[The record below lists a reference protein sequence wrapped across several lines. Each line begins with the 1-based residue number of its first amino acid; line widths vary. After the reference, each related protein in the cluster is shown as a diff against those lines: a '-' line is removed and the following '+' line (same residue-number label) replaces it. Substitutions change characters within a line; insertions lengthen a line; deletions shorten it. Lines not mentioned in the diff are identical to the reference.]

1 MTNDSSQDMLR
12 FEETV
17 AETNPVAVIGQNYT
31 KIRDSNALH
40 FQQSYDDLDELFF
53 AILHLPSGNQVAL
66 VSHKHSPNLGT
77 EICVSYGQPNIPSVI
92 LEAIHTLNLTS
103 EDLSWVHSDYE
114 QELYKL
120 KDLPIPPKLDERVNY
135 PQIFA
140 GVDFSRCALKS
151 IDLRQADLKKTI
163 FKEANLSKANLQ
175 RADLRE
181 ANLEQADLRSVKL
194 QNANLQGANL
204 KGADLRGANLSR
216 ANFQN
221 ANLEGAN
228 FQRANLRGTILNESN
243 LDNASFKD
251 ADLENAHLY
260 HIHWTT
266 KTMWFHVI
274 GLHKAIGIPED
285 LTEKSNFK
293 YSVALSQG
301 LEKLKHNNFEE
312 FRNLYKAVIT
322 EIDDV
327 EVVASLWNKFAWLSI
342 LYGYLNDES
351 YEAAMKAVQLKEE
364 QGNYHDT
371 LGIIFALRNNFQLAI
386 EEFETTLKSDDAQ
399 TWCSSFTQRREKWIQ
414 ALRIGENPFTP
425 EELDVLR
432 RFEY

>member
-1 MTNDSSQDMLR
+1 MLR

-17 AETNPVAVIGQNYT
+17 AETNPVAVIVPNYT
-31 KIRDSNALH
+31 KIRDSNVSMRFNRALH

-53 AILHLPSGNQVAL
+53 AILYLPSGNKVAL
-66 VSHKHSPNLGT
+66 VSHKHSPNPGT

-92 LEAIHTLNLTS
+92 LEAIDTLNLTT
-103 EDLSWVHSDYE
+103 EDLSWVHLDYE

-120 KDLPIPPKLDERVNY
+120 KDLPVPPRLDGRANY

-140 GVDFSRCALKS
+140 GVDFSRCALKN
-151 IDLRQADLKKTI
+151 IDLRQADFKKTI
-163 FKEANLSKANLQ
+163 FKEANLSSSNLQ

-216 ANFQN
+216 ANFQK

-260 HIHWTT
+260 DIYWTT

-285 LTEKSNFK
+285 LTKKSSFK
-293 YSVALSQG
+293 YSVALSRG
-301 LEKLKHNNFEE
+301 IEKLKNNDFEQ
-312 FRNLYKAVIT
+312 FRNLYKAVIS

-342 LYGYLNDES
+342 LYGYSNNES
-351 YEAAMKAVQLKEE
+351 YEAAMKAVKLKDI

-386 EEFETTLKSDDAQ
+386 EEFETALKSDDVK
-399 TWCSSFTQRREKWIQ
+399 TWCFSFIQRREKWIQ

-432 RFEY
+432 RLEY